1 MDFTCNQL
9 MVLLDIYRG
18 TFESTR
24 HLGTVKADVSV
35 LYEEGY
41 ISSKTGVGY
50 LLPKGKAEVERVLY
64 KSNNLHKN
72 AIDSSVDVFEA
83 DIKYLVR
90 DINQGLACRGKNA
103 NAIIGIIQKNP
114 SEVIVLIK

>member
-1 MDFTCNQL
+1 

-18 TFESTR
+18 TFEPSR
-24 HLGTVKADVSV
+24 HMGTVHSDLTILRDEGFVSGV
-35 LYEEGY
+35 
-41 ISSKTGVGY
+41 TGKEY

-64 KSNNLHKN
+64 VSNLHKN
-72 AIDSSVDVFEA
+72 AIDSSVDMFEA

-90 DINQGLACRGKNA
+90 DINQGLACRSKNA